1 MDMLSLEPR
10 EQMLVLLGKI
20 SCGINLSDTTSRS
33 RKKGQQERQH
43 QRTNYWM
50 EGRSVCRDTFKFLH
64 AISQDRLTG
73 LLKHYKENGLKPKE
87 KKTGGRLNN
96 KKALTHD
103 TIVKVYKYLENYAET
118 HSLALPGRVPGFRKD
133 NLRLLPSSHTKTH
146 VFNQYKLSLSG
157 SGERIVGETT
167 FVGLWKQLLPFIVTC
182 KPMSDLC
189 WTCQQNMTL
198 IYRGSNIAEEEKS
211 ERLRM
216 QEEHL
221 AKQLMERQLYQ
232 GMSEKAKGT
241 CQQLGITGLQRSA
254 PCSRQISM
262 HYSFDFAQQVHLPSD
277 PLQPGPIYFLTPRKV
292 GIFGVHCEGVARQV
306 NFLIDEAHCIGK
318 GSNSVISYLH
328 YFFETY
334 GLGETNL
341 HLHCDNCSGQNKNRF
356 VLWYLAWRVAT
367 GLHESITLNFL
378 VAGHTKFAPDWCF
391 GLLKQAF
398 RRHAISSLSCLESVV
413 NGSASSNQAQLV
425 GKEDGT
431 AYVPV
436 ADWQTHLSP
445 YGSVING
452 VKKQHHFRF
461 TKTHPGGVFYKED
474 ANANESFA
482 QVFKKPHEIP
492 QHPPRPIKPP
502 GLDAKRQQ
510 YLFQTIRPFVQEEFQ
525 DVLCPEPT
533 KRVPATSPEATRKR
547 RR

>member
-1 MDMLSLEPR
+1 
-10 EQMLVLLGKI
+10 
-20 SCGINLSDTTSRS
+20 
-33 RKKGQQERQH
+33 
-43 QRTNYWM
+43 
-50 EGRSVCRDTFKFLH
+50 
-64 AISQDRLTG
+64 
-73 LLKHYKENGLKPKE
+73 
-87 KKTGGRLNN
+87 
-96 KKALTHD
+96 
-103 TIVKVYKYLENYAET
+103 
-118 HSLALPGRVPGFRKD
+118 
-133 NLRLLPSSHTKTH
+133 
-146 VFNQYKLSLSG
+146 
-157 SGERIVGETT
+157 
-167 FVGLWKQLLPFIVTC
+167 
-182 KPMSDLC
+182 
-189 WTCQQNMTL
+189 
-198 IYRGSNIAEEEKS
+198 
-211 ERLRM
+211 M

-431 AYVPV
+431 AYVHV
-436 ADWQTHLSP
+436 ADWQAHLSP

-452 VKKQHHFRF
+452 VKKQHHFRY
-461 TKTHPGGVFYKED
+461 VFLYILQRILTLSYPD
-474 ANANESFA
+474 SP
-482 QVFKKPHEIP
+482 KPILVECFIRRMLTQTSLLHKYSRSLMRYPNILHVLSSP
-492 QHPPRPIKPP
+492 LDWMPRDSSIYSRQSAPLFRRNSKMFSARSLQNGFQQLPLKPP
-502 GLDAKRQQ
+502 ERGADDFF
-510 YLFQTIRPFVQEEFQ
+510 YLFLYFIINSAFF
-525 DVLCPEPT
+525 LLLNC
-533 KRVPATSPEATRKR
+533 K
-547 RR
+547 